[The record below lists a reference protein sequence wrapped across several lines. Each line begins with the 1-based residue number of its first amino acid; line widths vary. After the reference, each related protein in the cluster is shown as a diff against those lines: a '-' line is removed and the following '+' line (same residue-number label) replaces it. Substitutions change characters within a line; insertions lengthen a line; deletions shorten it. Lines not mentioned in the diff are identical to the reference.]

1 LSGAASML
9 FTSADISTW
18 IGTLFWPFVRIGA
31 MLAIAPIFGARMVP
45 VRARLVLALLL
56 TWIVVP
62 LLPQVPAVDP
72 LSAANFLITVQ
83 QMLIGL
89 AIGFSLQLVFATL
102 VIAGQTIAMGMG
114 LGFAQMVD
122 PQNGVSV
129 PVIGQYYVVLATLL
143 FLALNGHLALIRILV
158 DSFQSLPIGVD
169 SLTREEIR
177 SVAAW
182 GSRMFSDA
190 IMVAL
195 PAVASILLVNLS
207 FGVVSRSAPQLN
219 VFGVGFPV
227 TLTLGFVVLIFAIS
241 NLLPQMQHLLEGAF
255 GAAGSFGQGG
265 R

>member
-1 LSGAASML
+1 ML
-9 FTSADISTW
+9 FTSADIFTW
-18 IGTLFWPFVRIGA
+18 MGTLFWPFVRIGS

-56 TWIVVP
+56 TWIVIP
-62 LLPQVPAVDP
+62 SLPQVPATDP
-72 LSAANFLITVQ
+72 LSAASVLITIQ

-102 VIAGQTIAMGMG
+102 VIAGQTVAMGMG

-129 PVIGQYYVVLATLL
+129 PVIGQYYVVIATLL
-143 FLALNGHLALIRILV
+143 FLSLNGHLALIRILV
-158 DSFQSLPIGVD
+158 DSFHALPIGID
-169 SLTREEIR
+169 SLSREEFR
-177 SVAAW
+177 QVTSW
-182 GSRMFSDA
+182 GTRMFADA
-190 IMVAL
+190 MMVAL

-227 TLTLGFVVLIFAIS
+227 TLTLGFVVLMFAIS
-241 NLLPQMQHLLEGAF
+241 SLLPQMQHLLEGAF
-255 GAAGSFGQGG
+255 GAVGSLGQGG